1 MEFNDFHNVDLIML
15 IRLTYKG
22 NGICVVML
30 QKMICWRNNFAG
42 VCLRFESWQYFIVP
56 STQMQA
62 PLFIQSSPNNAKV

>member
-15 IRLTYKG
+15 IRLTYKAS
-22 NGICVVML
+22 GICVVML

-56 STQMQA
+56 RHSDAGAT
-62 PLFIQSSPNNAKV
+62 LYTIKS